1 MYVMRMWQEQGR
13 QQGRKTFSLNGGKG
27 KHLTIKATGTESSKH
42 LSR

>member
-13 QQGRKTFSLNGGKG
+13 QQERKIFSLHGEKG
-27 KHLTIKATGTESSKH
+27 KYSIKATGTESSKH